1 MIQRIQSVY
10 LLLAAV
16 SGLVLYF
23 LPIAWFYGELNTIE
37 WFVCRLNDHVPSNV
51 AIFGKFFLLPLSIIN
66 LVNISLSVFTIFTFK
81 KLSRQ
86 LQLVR
91 LNIFLT
97 FIYIAAVFFYYAD
110 TIGSKVLVSP
120 QYSFGAFL
128 PLISLV
134 FLLLAMRGIQA
145 DIKLIKSVDRLR

>member
-37 WFVCRLNDHVPSNV
+37 WFVCRLNDHVPSNT
-51 AIFGKFFLLPLSIIN
+51 AIFGKLFLLPLSVIN
-66 LVNISLSVFTIFTFK
+66 LVNTLLAVYTIFSYK

-86 LQLVR
+86 LQFVR

-110 TIGSKVLVSP
+110 TIGSKVLVSA

-128 PLISLV
+128 PLISLI